1 MGKRLLR
8 ASRSIAGAAV
18 RGDQGWRKL
27 EERRE
32 AKKLIYGKRLE
43 GLEDN
48 RWIKIRE
55 AEGCWKCWMVGEY
68 GTSQRKH
75 VITEED
81 QARREWKAKVE
92 EGNDQDLWEEVET
105 LKRLAIIGES
115 LWVAV
120 WPKSSQA
127 C

>member
-32 AKKLIYGKRLE
+32 AKKLIHGKRLE

-48 RWIKIRE
+48 RLIKIRE
-55 AEGCWKCWMVGEY
+55 AEGCWKCWMVG
-68 GTSQRKH
+68 G
-75 VITEED
+75 VWDVTEKTCD
-81 QARREWKAKVE
+81 HRR
-92 EGNDQDLWEEVET
+92 GP
-105 LKRLAIIGES
+105 S
-115 LWVAV
+115 
-120 WPKSSQA
+120 
-127 C
+127 